1 MIILDYYEA
10 KERLE
15 KAKTDGVLDI
25 KTDGKI
31 SEQVALC
38 AEVLLKTDNLKEVEM
53 TSFGIVIE
61 ELTKLFP
68 EDEKITLFLKDSYEA
83 VKSYKDKYLW
93 NGNVHQPLA
102 KKIVFVSEKDLE
114 YQEELL
120 GNYNSASI
128 QDLIDLWKEQF
139 IQTKEDILALQKQ
152 VQNYNEVYE
161 FLEETQKK
169 YNLGTEIFIEEL
181 WNRFLKESNR
191 TYQALLEEKGKLQS
205 IQLFIL
211 YQAQNKNESVEDYQK
226 EATKQLEII
235 QNTLEKI
242 TDQLNKLEDK
252 YYVLPKEAQ
261 EIYRENALNKD
272 VKNTWK
278 KGTEMLIDLGE
289 YIDVLEKESASL
301 KGTNTS
307 SVAYENLLN
316 KEYDFK
322 QWLDYLKVKEDSIK
336 RQVEKLKKE
345 IDSQNI
351 LDLTNYAY
359 NDLMFKI
366 NNKLGIASS
375 TLSKYSTSIKKENRK
390 GKPVL
395 KTKKGILHGKKLAE
409 YLKKSASSLKEKAG
423 SYKGLAK
430 DYIISHNPFS
440 IPKNDMEEQEEI
452 IIEELKIPE
461 LEEELEE
468 SAEKQEEIVLEELE
482 VPEYKDENEI
492 ILEELEVPEYEEET
506 KSSKEKESLLAQK
519 AYLEAL
525 KKKIPWALGGV
536 AVGLG
541 ASIVVPSVGLSG
553 VGAIRITYSA
563 AKFANKVVSKGFL
576 GGKPTPVDKVIDL
589 AKETVKE
596 KYGTTKIYQKAQ
608 AMNQFLKKPEVQW
621 FINGVSVGYLAG
633 NILNLHDKVFDGAKN
648 VNVPKGTTEQL
659 SDTST
664 VNPSP
669 EPEVPTVEEPTLPN
683 VPTGARGEIQYDWLK
698 TGETIDLSNVHE
710 GFKTAGDVVNRTN
723 ATSLLSEYSSAS
735 NNTMIEFFR
744 LADGSNFTGSIQD
757 LLDSGI
763 DLNTVAAKVVNQN
776 GVYGWL
782 SAQDILDTAETISKG
797 L

>member
-1 MIILDYYEA
+1 
-10 KERLE
+10 
-15 KAKTDGVLDI
+15 
-25 KTDGKI
+25 
-31 SEQVALC
+31 
-38 AEVLLKTDNLKEVEM
+38 
-53 TSFGIVIE
+53 
-61 ELTKLFP
+61 
-68 EDEKITLFLKDSYEA
+68 
-83 VKSYKDKYLW
+83 
-93 NGNVHQPLA
+93 
-102 KKIVFVSEKDLE
+102 
-114 YQEELL
+114 
-120 GNYNSASI
+120 
-128 QDLIDLWKEQF
+128 
-139 IQTKEDILALQKQ
+139 
-152 VQNYNEVYE
+152 
-161 FLEETQKK
+161 
-169 YNLGTEIFIEEL
+169 
-181 WNRFLKESNR
+181 
-191 TYQALLEEKGKLQS
+191 
-205 IQLFIL
+205 
-211 YQAQNKNESVEDYQK
+211 
-226 EATKQLEII
+226 
-235 QNTLEKI
+235 
-242 TDQLNKLEDK
+242 
-252 YYVLPKEAQ
+252 
-261 EIYRENALNKD
+261 
-272 VKNTWK
+272 
-278 KGTEMLIDLGE
+278 
-289 YIDVLEKESASL
+289 
-301 KGTNTS
+301 
-307 SVAYENLLN
+307 
-316 KEYDFK
+316 
-322 QWLDYLKVKEDSIK
+322 
-336 RQVEKLKKE
+336 
-345 IDSQNI
+345 
-351 LDLTNYAY
+351 
-359 NDLMFKI
+359 
-366 NNKLGIASS
+366 
-375 TLSKYSTSIKKENRK
+375 
-390 GKPVL
+390 
-395 KTKKGILHGKKLAE
+395 
-409 YLKKSASSLKEKAG
+409 
-423 SYKGLAK
+423 
-430 DYIISHNPFS
+430 
-440 IPKNDMEEQEEI
+440 MEEQEEI

-492 ILEELEVPEYEEET
+492 VLEELEVPEYEEET

-633 NILNLHDKVFDGAKN
+633 NILNLHDKVFSPAKN
-648 VNVPKGTTEQL
+648 IEVPEVTTVTETQEL
-659 SDTST
+659 
-664 VNPSP
+664 
-669 EPEVPTVEEPTLPN
+669 EVPTVEEPTLPN

-744 LADGSNFTGSIQD
+744 LADGSNFTGSIQE